1 MKLLSLLF
9 VSSTL
14 AVSAFGV
21 TPNPSVTK
29 AGVLR
34 PTTSIAG
41 PAFRTKDASVN
52 SPLFRDPALMVRGG
66 AVPGWEAYNRA
77 LDDHP
82 LTAKAFTSLVGWALG
97 DLLAQVR
104 RTNESVEAIGFFFV
118 LFWYAMDPSTHT
130 FKLQRK
136 NLKNYV
142 NCNHLFML
150 DSTYFVS
157 YRFFLC
163 VYIILF

>member
-21 TPNPSVTK
+21 HTNPSVTK
-29 AGVLR
+29 AGAALK
-34 PTTSIAG
+34 PNGISS
-41 PAFRTKDASVN
+41 PAFRKDAAVN
-52 SPLFRDPALMVRGG
+52 SPLFRDPSLMVRGG
-66 AVPGWEAYNRA
+66 AVPGWDAYNKA

-104 RTNESVEAIGFFFV
+104 ESHQ
-118 LFWYAMDPSTHT
+118 L
-130 FKLQRK
+130 L
-136 NLKNYV
+136 
-142 NCNHLFML
+142 
-150 DSTYFVS
+150 
-157 YRFFLC
+157 
-163 VYIILF
+163 